1 MGDDIK
7 VEMGFSVVWD
17 LKINSVKRKSHKE
30 KKGKELLD
38 VRLGFEIFISLYIH
52 IHMKHSKNNL
62 GPFSVTSSI
71 YLTHKTQHLKF
82 HLMDFHWFC
91 TIKTCSFITE
101 LFLHYFSYILHSL
114 LLFLRHFAN
123 LMHCGL
129 KKVHCTF
136 QLTLSYKLFLKSN
149 SALCIEV
156 CVSFSSSSK

>member
-17 LKINSVKRKSHKE
+17 LKINSVTRKSHKE

-38 VRLGFEIFISLYIH
+38 VRLGFEIFISFYIH

-91 TIKTCSFITE
+91 TIKTCSFNHQAFFT
-101 LFLHYFSYILHSL
+101 LFFLH
-114 LLFLRHFAN
+114 FA
-123 LMHCGL
+123 LS
-129 KKVHCTF
+129 
-136 QLTLSYKLFLKSN
+136 LTLFKTFCEFN
-149 SALCIEV
+149 ALWFKESSLHI
-156 CVSFSSSSK
+156 STDSQLQTFSKIQFSTMHRSMCEFFKQL